1 MSMTMTNFRFPT
13 FVAALLV
20 FACAIL
26 PARAE
31 VSIQDVVSPKG
42 VHAWLVE
49 DYTVPIIS
57 IRFAFKGGSTQ
68 DPVGKE
74 GLANLMTGLFDE
86 GADELDS
93 DAFQIRLDDAGAE
106 MGFSAGPDA
115 IYGSMRMLV
124 DTQDEAFAL
133 LRKAILSPRFDQAP
147 LDRIRDQIV
156 TGIEASALDP
166 ATKSD
171 VAWREAIYGEHP
183 YARREEGT
191 AATLATMTSADLKTL
206 HGRVFARDNLVVGVV
221 GAIDAET
228 LKKRLDELFGDLPQ
242 APQLVAVG
250 RADPKLAQQIKVEFD
265 QPQTTLQ
272 LAWPGIERNDPQ
284 FFAAYLMNHILGGG
298 SFSSRLFTEVREKR
312 GLAYGINSGLANRDY
327 SSALIIG
334 TATRSDRAAE
344 TLGIIRSEVARM
356 AAEGPTE
363 AELAF
368 AKKYVTGAYAI
379 NNLDTSASIAVTL
392 VQLQLDDLGID
403 YISRRA
409 DLIAAVTLDEV
420 KAAAKRLLSAEP
432 AVMVVG
438 PAAAGGAVQ

>member
-1 MSMTMTNFRFPT
+1 MSMTMTDIRFPAV
-13 FVAALLV
+13 VAAFVIL
-20 FACAIL
+20 ACAIL

-31 VSIQDVVSPKG
+31 VKIQDVVSPKG
-42 VHAWLVE
+42 VRAWLVE

-86 GADELDS
+86 GADDLDS
-93 DAFQIRLDDAGAE
+93 DAFQVRLDDAGAE

-115 IYGSMRMLV
+115 IYGSMRMLA
-124 DTQDEAFAL
+124 DNQDEAFAL
-133 LRKAILSPRFDQAP
+133 LRKAILSPRFDEAP
-147 LDRIRDQIV
+147 LNRIRDQVV

-171 VAWREAIYGEHP
+171 LAWREAIYGEHP
-183 YARREEGT
+183 YARPEEGT
-191 AATLATMTSADLKTL
+191 AATLATVTRDDLKTF
-206 HGRVFARDNLVVGVV
+206 HGRVFARQNLVVGVV
-221 GAIDAET
+221 GAIDAEA
-228 LKKRLDELFGDLPQ
+228 LKKRLDELFGDLPA
-242 APQLVAVG
+242 APQLAAVS
-250 RADPKLAQQIKVEFD
+250 RADPKLAQQIRVEFD

-272 LAWPGIERNDPQ
+272 LAWPGIERDDPQ

-298 SFSSRLFTEVREKR
+298 TFSSRLFTEVREKR
-312 GLAYGINSGLANRDY
+312 GLAYGISSGLANRDY

-344 TLGIIRSEVARM
+344 TLGIIRAEVARM

-368 AKKYVTGAYAI
+368 AKRYVTGAYAI

-409 DLIAAVTLDEV
+409 DLIDAVTLDDV
-420 KAAAKRLLSAEP
+420 KAAAKRLLTAEP

-438 PAAAGGAVQ
+438 PAAAGGTVQ